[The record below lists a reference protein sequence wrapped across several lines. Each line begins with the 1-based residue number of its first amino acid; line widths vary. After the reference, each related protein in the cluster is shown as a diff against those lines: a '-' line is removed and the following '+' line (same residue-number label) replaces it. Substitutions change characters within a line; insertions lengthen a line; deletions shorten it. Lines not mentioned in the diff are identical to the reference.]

1 VEAPSITRQA
11 RLVGKHPIAIS
22 ALSLS
27 EVLITLGIIG
37 ILAMISI
44 SFFSGNIQDARQG
57 VAVDSAAL
65 LNHAIS
71 HFNQIAGPIDVGAA
85 EGSADE
91 LYVLELLQT
100 RDASLPGSPY
110 VPSEFLVEASSDP
123 AQIRLTWTGDFFK
136 VVPVGT
142 AGAGIVVAR

>member
-1 VEAPSITRQA
+1 M
-11 RLVGKHPIAIS
+11 L
-22 ALSLS
+22 
-27 EVLITLGIIG
+27 
-37 ILAMISI
+37 SI
-44 SFFSGNIQDARQG
+44 SYFSGNIQDARQG

-71 HFNQIAGPIDVGAA
+71 HFSQISGSISVGAA

-91 LYVLELLQT
+91 LSVLALLQT
-100 RDASLPGSPY
+100 RDASRPGSPY
-110 VPSEFLVEASSDP
+110 VPSEFLVEPSSDP
-123 AQIRLTWTGDFFK
+123 AENRLTWTGDFFK